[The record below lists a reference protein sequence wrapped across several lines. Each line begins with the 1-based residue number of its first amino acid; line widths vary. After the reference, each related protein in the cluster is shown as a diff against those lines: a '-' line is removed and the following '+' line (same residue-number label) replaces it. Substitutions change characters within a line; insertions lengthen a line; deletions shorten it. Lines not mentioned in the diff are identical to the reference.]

1 MTITV
6 GIAHHTQYKYDRA
19 VNMGP
24 HIFRLRPAPHSRT
37 KIKSYSI
44 KIVPEDHYINWQ
56 QDPFGNYQA
65 RVVFN
70 KPTTEFSCTVDL
82 VAEMTAINPFDFF

>member
-6 GIAHHTQYKYDRA
+6 GISHHTEYKYDRS

-37 KIKSYSI
+37 KIKSYS
-44 KIVPEDHYINWQ
+44 
-56 QDPFGNYQA
+56 FGYN
-65 RVVFN
+65 
-70 KPTTEFSCTVDL
+70 S
-82 VAEMTAINPFDFF
+82 VAH